1 MKTNSSLNGF
11 SFDINEISG
20 TCLVSFGSP
29 ADEKHARQYWKE
41 FELDAEEAVDKFN
54 QLYAEA
60 LNAYGYPSGQYLSDY
75 GTTLVAWHSWVEAD
89 HDVEYVCVAIEFP
102 K

>member
-1 MKTNSSLNGF
+1 MNTNLNLNGF

-20 TCLVSFGSP
+20 TCLVSFGYP
-29 ADEKHARQYWKE
+29 ADEKNTRQYWEE
-41 FELDAEEAVDKFN
+41 FECDAEEAVDKFN

-60 LNAYGYPSGQYLSDY
+60 LDTYGYPSEEHLFDY
-75 GTTLVAWHSWVEAD
+75 GTTLVAAHSWVETNK
-89 HDVEYVCVAIEFP
+89 DVEYVCVAIEFP

>member
-1 MKTNSSLNGF
+1 MNTNLNGF

-20 TCLVSFGSP
+20 TCLVSFGYP
-29 ADEKHARQYWKE
+29 ADENHQYWKE

-60 LNAYGYPSGQYLSDY
+60 LNTYGYPSEEHLLDW
-75 GTTLVAWHSWVEAD
+75 GTTLVAVHSWVEAE
-89 HDVEYVCVAIEFP
+89 HDVEYVCVSIEFP

>member
-1 MKTNSSLNGF
+1 MNTNLNGF

-20 TCLVSFGSP
+20 TCLVSFGYP
-29 ADEKHARQYWKE
+29 ADENHQYWKE

-60 LNAYGYPSGQYLSDY
+60 LNTYGYPSEEHLLDW
-75 GTTLVAWHSWVEAD
+75 GTTLVAVHSWVEPD
-89 HDVEYVCVAIEFP
+89 TDVEYVCVSIEFP

>member
-1 MKTNSSLNGF
+1 MNTNLNGF
-11 SFDINEISG
+11 SFDIDKISG
-20 TCLVSFGSP
+20 TCLVSFGYP
-29 ADEKHARQYWKE
+29 GDEKHQYWKE

-60 LNAYGYPSGQYLSDY
+60 LNTYGYPSGQYLSDY
-75 GTTLVAWHSWVEAD
+75 GTTLAAWHSWVEAD
-89 HDVEYVCVAIEFP
+89 HNVEYVCVAIEFP